1 MQIVIDNTYTL
12 EVADY
17 RLAGGHEV
25 LSHGS
30 FMQPNDGVT
39 MFIENI
45 HTDPRPWVAMVRKDA
60 DGEFDFKNATRMPL
74 SKSRITR
81 VVR

>member
-1 MQIVIDNTYTL
+1 MKIVINDTHTL
-12 EVADY
+12 EVADD

-25 LSHGS
+25 LDHDG
-30 FMQPNDGVT
+30 FMQPNEGVT

-60 DGEFDFKNATRMPL
+60 SGEFDFINATRMPL